1 MAALLHQLTAVA
13 NLVNEEL
20 PGDVVQNEVVE
31 DEQNA
36 AGIGLGLSCKVPWIF
51 VWKQFRT
58 TTAMCLAICMGWWSL
73 RTDFSMNLLAYEF
86 VEVMCCYVVL
96 ISGMFGFMAES
107 YVEF

>member
-51 VWKQFRT
+51 VWK
-58 TTAMCLAICMGWWSL
+58 
-73 RTDFSMNLLAYEF
+73 
-86 VEVMCCYVVL
+86 
-96 ISGMFGFMAES
+96 
-107 YVEF
+107 